1 MISTERV
8 NYWRLKSMSVF
19 SEELIIL
26 DLVAA
31 DKVDAINQM
40 AEIAVNAG
48 RGSNAEM
55 IAADV
60 IARDEMGT
68 PQIDGIAIP
77 HARSSGVTE
86 AAVVVAR
93 TSGVLFDPEEDP
105 ARVIFMI
112 LVPNEAGD
120 QHIEILSSLARRMM
134 DPDFTAGLRT
144 ADSKS
149 ALVHLL
155 NSGDKK

>member
-1 MISTERV
+1 
-8 NYWRLKSMSVF
+8 MSVF
-19 SEELIIL
+19 SEGLIIL
-26 DLVAA
+26 DLVAT
-31 DKVDAINQM
+31 DKVDAIKQM
-40 AEIAVNAG
+40 AAVAVAAG
-48 RGSNAEM
+48 RGTDAGQ

-77 HARSSGVTE
+77 HARSGGVSD

-93 TSGVLFDPEEDP
+93 TAGVVFDPEEDP
-105 ARVIFMI
+105 AQVVFMI

-120 QHIEILSSLARRMM
+120 QHIEILSGLARRMM
-134 DPDFTAGLRT
+134 DPDFTAGLRN

-149 ALVHLL
+149 ALVQLL
-155 NSGDKK
+155 NSGDK